1 MIKKNTKKGGQL
13 KEKDKV
19 FLQLTGRQT
28 AGWIGIFCFVVIWL
42 FLLGVLVG
50 RGTAPVEFDI
60 NALQKELAELRAAVL
75 KKEQVVLNKRI
86 EKLSSDTNFDFHE
99 DLKNDKANDTLDSR
113 KDIKSINTHKS
124 DSPRK
129 KNNIIPQ
136 KTKTSNLKKKAG
148 KTKPKVRPS
157 EDKKVKKHTI
167 QVASVKDPKVA
178 DQFVLKLK
186 KQGFPAYKAVGRISE
201 HNIWYRI
208 RVGAFSNRAESRT
221 MLKRLKKEYKGA
233 LLVNR

>member
-1 MIKKNTKKGGQL
+1 MKKNTKKVGQA
-13 KEKDKV
+13 KVTDKV
-19 FLQLTGRQT
+19 FLQLTGRQV
-28 AGWIGIFCFVVIWL
+28 AGWIGIFCFVAIWI

-86 EKLSSDTNFDFHE
+86 KKLSNGADFDFHE
-99 DLKNDKANDTLDSR
+99 DLKNDTANDTLDIKKER
-113 KDIKSINTHKS
+113 KSISSHKEDLS
-124 DSPRK
+124 G
-129 KNNIIPQ
+129 KNDHIIPQ
-136 KTKTSNLKKKAG
+136 KTRSSNLAKKSNKA
-148 KTKPKVRPS
+148 KPKTRPI

-178 DQFVLKLK
+178 DQLVTNLK
-186 KQGFPAYKAVGRISE
+186 KKGFPAYKAVGRISE
-201 HNIWYRI
+201 HDIWYRI

-221 MLKRLKKEYKGA
+221 MLNRLKKEYKGA